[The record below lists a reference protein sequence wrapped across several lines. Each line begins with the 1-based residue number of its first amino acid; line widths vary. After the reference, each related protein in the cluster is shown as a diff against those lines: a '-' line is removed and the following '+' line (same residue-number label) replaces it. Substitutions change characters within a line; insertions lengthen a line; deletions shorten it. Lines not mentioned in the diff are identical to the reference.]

1 MSAIRIEVL
10 RPFTHEG
17 ARYEPGSRLTV
28 GAALAMEVIASNKAK
43 RIAPASETP
52 QQEEHKPV
60 AGPRQRT
67 QR

>member
-10 RPFTHEG
+10 RPFTHAG
-17 ARYEPGSRLTV
+17 ARYEPGARITV

-43 RIAPASETP
+43 RIAPVSEP
-52 QQEEHKPV
+52 PQEEQKPV
-60 AGPRQRT
+60 AGQRQRS